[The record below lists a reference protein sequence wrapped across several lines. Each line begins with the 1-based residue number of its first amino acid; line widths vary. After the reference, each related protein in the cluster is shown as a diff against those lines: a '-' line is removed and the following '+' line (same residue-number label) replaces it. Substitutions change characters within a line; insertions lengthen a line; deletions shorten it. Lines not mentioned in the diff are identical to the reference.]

1 MMFWLLKINVDN
13 LVCNFKPVSVGRIVL
28 FGLRTCHLIWC
39 RHYLKDQ
46 CNYGGCLLLVCMIP
60 ELQASHMAGN
70 DLDIVSRSQVYQ
82 KGETVN
88 C

>member
-1 MMFWLLKINVDN
+1 
-13 LVCNFKPVSVGRIVL
+13 
-28 FGLRTCHLIWC
+28 
-39 RHYLKDQ
+39 
-46 CNYGGCLLLVCMIP
+46 MIP